1 VVDRPLDKISG
12 SMSGISRRS
21 AAHLAGVAAQQI
33 QRVVRLPDRVQLF
46 RGHSG
51 QLARRTSDYKFQP
64 NRLLAAS
71 WSSPRTSRLLMEA
84 GGAAS
89 ISQWNAYWHP
99 GVTPNIIRVTDQGLG
114 VSYGSQTT
122 YRGWPNHTD
131 RYMQRF
137 STSYVTGTHSFKT
150 GVQNEQLV
158 TNAEFITNGNVN
170 YRFRNGVPNRI
181 TQYSTPYLRKDRG
194 NDFGAYIQDQWTLN
208 RWTLNLGVR
217 YDWYCGWVPNQST
230 PGDTSKWPGAPDHN
244 EWLGER
250 SFDAVKGM
258 PSWMDLNPRVGVAYD
273 VFGSARTAVKFAI
286 GRYVAKTNVVV
297 PAANNP
303 ITTSVITTNRSW
315 DDANTNYVPDYD
327 LGNFARNGECGPI
340 DNENFGKNNPRAQ
353 R

>member
-1 VVDRPLDKISG
+1 
-12 SMSGISRRS
+12 
-21 AAHLAGVAAQQI
+21 
-33 QRVVRLPDRVQLF
+33 
-46 RGHSG
+46 
-51 QLARRTSDYKFQP
+51 
-64 NRLLAAS
+64 
-71 WSSPRTSRLLMEA
+71 MEA